1 MIKILSESEFI
12 QEALPPLLKL
22 CGTCDPNPFGEPFLK
37 NIERKLLLFKY
48 FLIPDLNL
56 MEKIHKSVQENYQ
69 DSGFYIASLGC
80 TSFQNN
86 LPQTKLYLS
95 FSDYKE
101 YYEQSHTYNMYII
114 ENILYSPKGEW
125 GIVSSDEFHCVI
137 GGSINFTS
145 SLEKQIPNLNDQLI
159 DFLEFWKSYFLMN
172 SKLDLSW
179 LKLLI
184 PYIYGDIEGEKI
196 LKKHGFEYLFNNK

>member
-1 MIKILSESEFI
+1 
-12 QEALPPLLKL
+12 
-22 CGTCDPNPFGEPFLK
+22 
-37 NIERKLLLFKY
+37 
-48 FLIPDLNL
+48 

-114 ENILYSPKGEW
+114 ENILYSPKENGELYRQMNF
-125 GIVSSDEFHCVI
+125 IVSLVVQI
-137 GGSINFTS
+137 IS
-145 SLEKQIPNLNDQLI
+145 SL
-159 DFLEFWKSYFLMN
+159 
-172 SKLDLSW
+172 
-179 LKLLI
+179 
-184 PYIYGDIEGEKI
+184 
-196 LKKHGFEYLFNNK
+196 H